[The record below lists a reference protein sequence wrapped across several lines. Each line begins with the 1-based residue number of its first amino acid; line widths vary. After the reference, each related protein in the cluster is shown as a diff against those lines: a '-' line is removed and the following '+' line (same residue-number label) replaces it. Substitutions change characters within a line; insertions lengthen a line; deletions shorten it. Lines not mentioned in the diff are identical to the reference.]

1 MREGV
6 TTVQPIKISYFP
18 PIVDS
23 LVLAIIHLLKVF
35 AKYAEC
41 CTRGRRERVSDVM
54 WLPFESESAVC
65 CGSCDITAVVP
76 LLGCHGACGVGH

>member
-1 MREGV
+1 MRERA
-6 TTVQPIKISYFP
+6 TTAQPIKISYFP

-41 CTRGRRERVSDVM
+41 CTRGRERVSDTM
-54 WLPFESESAVC
+54 WWPFESEGGVC
-65 CGSCDITAVVP
+65 CGPCDVTAVVS
-76 LLGCHGACGVGH
+76 LLGCHGACGAGH